1 MLDPFQDLGKRSTDI
16 HGGPLYLNDAFRR
29 YGREPGSPPV
39 PASTMAAVRLLLIV
53 NVNAQ
58 TVTPRK
64 TSVIERALSS
74 EFKVD
79 AVRTERRG
87 HAIDVARGAVR
98 EGFDLVVAMGGD
110 GTVNE
115 IANGLAGSQIPMGI
129 IPGGGTNVLARS
141 LGIPTDPVEAT
152 GLLLAHRER
161 PPRRVPLG
169 RAGDRYFTFSCGVG
183 LDGAIVR
190 RVEERQLLKK
200 AAGQGFYVWTAF
212 STLFLR
218 YDRRRP
224 HIELRWGPDLA
235 EHRTGLFLAI
245 CQKTSPYTYL
255 GKRPMRVCP
264 DADLDL
270 GLDLMAVSSMRT
282 LFTLRTVARTL
293 GAARHTRSRHVLSLH
308 DQPKIEIL
316 CDQPMPVQ
324 ADGEY
329 VGDRERLTLEAV
341 PDCLSLL
348 Y

>member
-1 MLDPFQDLGKRSTDI
+1 
-16 HGGPLYLNDAFRR
+16 
-29 YGREPGSPPV
+29 
-39 PASTMAAVRLLLIV
+39 MAAVRLLLIV

-64 TSVIERALSS
+64 VSVIERALSS

-79 AVRTERRG
+79 LVRTERRG
-87 HAIDVARGAVR
+87 HGIEVARRAVQ
-98 EGFDLVVAMGGD
+98 EGFDLVVALGGD

-115 IANGLAGSQIPMGI
+115 IANGLAGSHVPLGI

-141 LGIPTDPVEAT
+141 LGIPIDPVEAT
-152 GLLLAHRER
+152 GLLLARR
-161 PPRRVPLG
+161 DRAPRRVPLG

-190 RVEERQLLKK
+190 RVEQRQLLKK
-200 AAGQGFYVWTAF
+200 TGGQGFYVWTAL
-212 STLFLR
+212 STLLLR

-235 EHRTGLFLAI
+235 EHRRGLFLAM
-245 CQKTSPYTYL
+245 CQKSSPYTYL
-255 GKRPMRVCP
+255 GTRPMRVCP
-264 DADLDL
+264 NADLDV
-270 GLDLMAVSSMRT
+270 GLDVLAVNSMKT
-282 LFTLRTVARTL
+282 LFILRMAARTL
-293 GAARHTRSRHVLSLH
+293 GSGRHTRNRHVLYLH
-308 DQPKIEIL
+308 DQPRIEIV
-316 CDQPMPVQ
+316 CDRPMPVQ

-329 VGDRERLTLEAV
+329 VGEKDRLTLESV

>member
-1 MLDPFQDLGKRSTDI
+1 
-16 HGGPLYLNDAFRR
+16 
-29 YGREPGSPPV
+29 
-39 PASTMAAVRLLLIV
+39 MAGVRLLLIV

-64 TSVIERALSS
+64 VSVIERALSS
-74 EFKVD
+74 EFKVEL
-79 AVRTERRG
+79 VRTERRG
-87 HAIDVARGAVR
+87 HGIDVALRALQ

-115 IANGLAGSQIPMGI
+115 VANGLAGSDVPMGI

-152 GLLLAHRER
+152 GLLLARRER
-161 PPRRVPLG
+161 APRRVPLG
-169 RAGDRYFTFSCGVG
+169 RADDRYFTFSCGVG

-190 RVEERQLLKK
+190 RVEQRQLLKK
-200 AAGQGFYVWTAF
+200 TAGQGFFVWTAF
-212 STLFLR
+212 STLFFR
-218 YDRRRP
+218 YDRRKP
-224 HIELRWGPDLA
+224 HIELRWGPNL
-235 EHRTGLFLAI
+235 EGHRQGLFLAI

-255 GKRPMRVCP
+255 GNRPMRVCP
-264 DADLDL
+264 EADLDL
-270 GLDLMAVSSMRT
+270 GLDLLAADSMRT
-282 LFTLRTVARTL
+282 GFVLRTAARTL
-293 GAARHTRSRHVLSLH
+293 GRARHTRSRHVLYLH

-316 CDQPMPVQ
+316 CDRPMPVQ

-329 VGDRERLTLEAV
+329 VGERESLTLESV